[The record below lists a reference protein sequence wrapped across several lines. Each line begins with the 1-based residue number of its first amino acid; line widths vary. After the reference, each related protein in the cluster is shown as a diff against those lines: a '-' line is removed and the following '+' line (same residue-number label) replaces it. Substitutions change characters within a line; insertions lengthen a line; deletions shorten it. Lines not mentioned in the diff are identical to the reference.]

1 MDWSQWV
8 ALVFT
13 GLYTVAASAGFWKF
27 FSHRQS
33 EKQSEIQLLLG
44 LSRELFNIIS
54 ASYIERGWI
63 SRDEYENL
71 VTHIYAPY
79 KVLGGN
85 STADR
90 IMEEISDLP
99 FRSSVNPL
107 TNRRGNGRLRRI
119 DEPEDRE

>member
-27 FSHRQS
+27 FSQRQS

-44 LSRELFNIIS
+44 LSRELFHIIG

-107 TNRRGNGRLRRI
+107 TNHLGNGRLRRI
-119 DEPEDRE
+119 DEPEDER

>member
-27 FSHRQS
+27 FSQRHPS
-33 EKQSEIQLLLG
+33 KQSEIQLLLG

>member
-27 FSHRQS
+27 FSQRHPA
-33 EKQSEIQLLLG
+33 KQSEIQLLLG
-44 LSRELFNIIS
+44 LSRELFHIIGV
-54 ASYIERGWI
+54 SYIERGWI

>member
-1 MDWSQWV
+1 MDWSHWV

-13 GLYTVAASAGFWKF
+13 GFYTVAASAGFWKV
-27 FSHRQS
+27 FSQRHS

-44 LSRELFNIIS
+44 LSRELFNIIG

-99 FRSSVNPL
+99 FRSSVNQL
-107 TNRRGNGRLRRI
+107 TNCRGNGRLRRI

>member
-44 LSRELFNIIS
+44 LSRELFHIIG

>member
-13 GLYTVAASAGFWKF
+13 GVYTVAASAGFWKF
-27 FSHRQS
+27 FSQRQT

-44 LSRELFNIIS
+44 LSRELFHIIG

-63 SRDEYENL
+63 SSDEYENL

-99 FRSSVNPL
+99 FRSPVNPL
-107 TNRRGNGRLRRI
+107 TNRRSTGRLRRI
-119 DEPEDRE
+119 DDPEDE

>member
-27 FSHRQS
+27 FSQRQS

-44 LSRELFNIIS
+44 LSRELFHIIG

>member
-27 FSHRQS
+27 FSQRQS

-44 LSRELFNIIS
+44 LSRELFHIIG

-119 DEPEDRE
+119 DEPEDER

>member
-27 FSHRQS
+27 FSQRQS

-44 LSRELFNIIS
+44 LSRELFNIIG

-63 SRDEYENL
+63 SSDEYENL

-107 TNRRGNGRLRRI
+107 TNHRGNGRLRRI
-119 DEPEDRE
+119 DEPEDER

>member
-27 FSHRQS
+27 FSQRQS

-44 LSRELFNIIS
+44 LSRELFHIIG

-119 DEPEDRE
+119 DEPEDKE

>member
-27 FSHRQS
+27 FSQRQS

-44 LSRELFNIIS
+44 LSRELFHIIG

-63 SRDEYENL
+63 SSDEYENL
-71 VTHIYAPY
+71 VTYIYAPY

-107 TNRRGNGRLRRI
+107 TNYRGNGRLRRI
-119 DEPEDRE
+119 DEPEDER